1 MVVFCPGPSSLCLN
15 SEDETAGN
23 HLRATAV
30 GSPPLSKQ
38 DSEMAQVDKFPPFQ
52 SQPRCGQVAKFLRT
66 GLHSCPLS
74 CRVKGTQNEPTYP
87 RMSAT
92 HSARDPAGRKGCV
105 RWKQLGSRDRWGPDE
120 CRVAGGSQEIQRARW
135 ENTELH
141 NPEQDGA
148 HVTQI
153 PGALLQGPG
162 KAEAAAEG
170 PQRQRE
176 ALSAHTFR
184 LHLSLAHSKV
194 FFKKGDVSVTS
205 ER

>member
-1 MVVFCPGPSSLCLN
+1 MAA
-15 SEDETAGN
+15 EMDEAG
-23 HLRATAV
+23 
-30 GSPPLSKQ
+30 G
-38 DSEMAQVDKFPPFQ
+38 
-52 SQPRCGQVAKFLRT
+52 
-66 GLHSCPLS
+66 
-74 CRVKGTQNEPTYP
+74 
-87 RMSAT
+87 
-92 HSARDPAGRKGCV
+92 
-105 RWKQLGSRDRWGPDE
+105 WGPDE

-148 HVTQI
+148 HVRQI

-162 KAEAAAEG
+162 KAAAAAEG